1 MAFINKFLALTLMF
15 MSSVAFSQVQVDALI
30 KDGKKSLNQTELLE
44 LITGNT
50 LKHKKLNS
58 SLQLNMHYRSDN
70 IRVYWTGGPNIGK
83 RFEGWYKIKDG
94 KRCEL
99 SGGGGEV
106 CFTLYP
112 SESNKYFLC
121 DSNNRCDWEVTVE
134 KGNPESIE

>member
-1 MAFINKFLALTLMF
+1 MAYINKSLAATLALA
-15 MSSVAFSQVQVDALI
+15 SSVAFSQVQVDTLV
-30 KDGKKSLNQTELLE
+30 KDGKNSLTQTELVE

-50 LKHKKLNS
+50 LKHRKLNS
-58 SLQLNMHYRSDN
+58 SLQLDMHYRSDN

-112 SESNKYFLC
+112 SASNKYFLC

-134 KGNPESIE
+134 KGNPDSIE

>member
-1 MAFINKFLALTLMF
+1 MKFIKKTLALALTAASTL
-15 MSSVAFSQVQVDALI
+15 VFSQVQVETLL
-30 KDGKKSLNQTELLE
+30 KDGKAPLTQTELTE

-58 SLQLNMHYRSDN
+58 SLQLDMHYRSDN

-83 RFEGWYKIKDG
+83 RFEGWYKVKDG

-112 SESNKYFLC
+112 SQSNKYLLC

-134 KGNPESIE
+134 KGNPDSIE

>member
-1 MAFINKFLALTLMF
+1 MKLFRFLAIVLF
-15 MSSVAFSQVQVDALI
+15 SNVALSQVMTDSLV
-30 KDGKKSLNQTELLE
+30 KEGKRSLNQIELE
-44 LITGNT
+44 QLIIGNT
-50 LKHKKLNS
+50 LKHKKLSS
-58 SLQLNMHYRSDN
+58 SLQLDMHYRSDN

-112 SESNKYFLC
+112 YKQEKFLLC
-121 DSNNRCDWEVTVE
+121 DSNNRCDWELTVE
-134 KGNPESIE
+134 KGNPDRIE

>member
-1 MAFINKFLALTLMF
+1 MKLFRFLAIMLF
-15 MSSVAFSQVQVDALI
+15 SNVALSQVMTDSLV
-30 KDGKKSLNQTELLE
+30 KEGKRSLNQMELE
-44 LITGNT
+44 QLIIGNT
-50 LKHKKLNS
+50 LKHKKLSS
-58 SLQLNMHYRSDN
+58 SLQLDMQYRSDN

-112 SESNKYFLC
+112 YKQENFLLC
-121 DSNNRCDWEVTVE
+121 DSNNRCDWELTVE
-134 KGNPESIE
+134 KGNPDRIE

>member
-1 MAFINKFLALTLMF
+1 MTFIKKSLAIALTLA
-15 MSSVAFSQVQVDALI
+15 SSLVFSQVQVETLV
-30 KDGKKSLNQTELLE
+30 KDGKTPLTQAELIE

-58 SLQLNMHYRSDN
+58 SLQLDMHYRSDN
-70 IRVYWTGGPNIGK
+70 VRVYWTGGPNIGK

-106 CFTLYP
+106 CFTFYP
-112 SESNKYFLC
+112 SESKKYFLC
-121 DSNNRCDWEVTVE
+121 DSNNRCDWEVSIE
-134 KGNPESIE
+134 KGNPDSIE